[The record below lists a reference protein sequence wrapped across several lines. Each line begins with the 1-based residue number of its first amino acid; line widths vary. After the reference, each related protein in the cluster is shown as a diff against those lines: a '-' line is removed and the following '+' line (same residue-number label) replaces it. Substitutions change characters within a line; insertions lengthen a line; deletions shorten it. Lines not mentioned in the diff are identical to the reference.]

1 MPTLSAFLSW
11 LDPFAQ
17 RGAVGLGVL
26 LVIAV
31 LLFSDWRL
39 TIAAFALLK
48 GVSGI
53 LLTRLLPPEWA
64 LLQWI
69 TGGLMGL
76 MWFLAARRV
85 DTVRRRQLHIPWW
98 RPVWRLEM
106 ATLMRLALLLLL
118 LVLAFTVRPMAP
130 FPRLPADLARLS
142 TFMALAALL
151 ALGLDER
158 PLRWGIGLGLWL
170 VAGQFVIHALQVDA
184 DTVGLLA
191 SLDILLGFAISYLM
205 IVDGARTWPHPED
218 A

>member
-1 MPTLSAFLSW
+1 M
-11 LDPFAQ
+11 
-17 RGAVGLGVL
+17 GLGVL

-48 GVSGI
+48 VVSGI

-130 FPRLPADLARLS
+130 FPKLPADLARLS

>member
-1 MPTLSAFLSW
+1 M
-11 LDPFAQ
+11 
-17 RGAVGLGVL
+17 GLGVL